1 MSLSSS
7 SAGPLLPLSVDERLF
22 VVNDLGELLLL
33 GSSAGGGGS
42 TRFGELEAF
51 AGEEGL
57 VSCSCIA
64 DIVVLGDVVDNDGC
78 RNLDGGPL
86 LADFETTEANEGKLC
101 PNGAPIVPVR

>member
-7 SAGPLLPLSVDERLF
+7 SAGPLLPLPAEERL
-22 VVNDLGELLLL
+22 VVKDFGEVLLL
-33 GSSAGGGGS
+33 GLSAGGGS
-42 TRFGELEAF
+42 TSFGELEAL

-64 DIVVLGDVVDNDGC
+64 DIVVLGDAVDNDGG

-101 PNGAPIVPVR
+101 PNGAPIVPAR